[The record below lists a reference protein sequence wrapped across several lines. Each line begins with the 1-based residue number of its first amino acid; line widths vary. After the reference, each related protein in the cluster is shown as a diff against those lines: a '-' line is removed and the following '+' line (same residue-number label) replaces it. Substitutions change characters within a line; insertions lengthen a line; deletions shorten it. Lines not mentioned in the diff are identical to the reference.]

1 MIQTIKKLS
10 KVALFLS
17 TIIVYIILG
26 FIFITTVPYAFYTE
40 IYDIQKPL
48 PFHGNTWLNPYSS
61 CTFDNDNTAWK
72 KSNFHGHSKEWGG
85 LTDGKTDKDVFFKKY
100 KSMGYHSIGLS
111 NYQYISSDFAKDN
124 GFVPC
129 YEHGYNVWKRHH
141 VCIGA
146 QNVVWLDFIWGQ
158 SLHHK
163 QSMINILKP
172 TVQVLALAH
181 PKFRNSFEPEDFA
194 YLSNY
199 DCIEVLNHYRTSDIH
214 WDSALSNGHK
224 VWIVADDDTHNVLD
238 SGETGVCW
246 TMIYAPNNG
255 NQQEITQALKN
266 GQAFGV
272 QGKQGKM
279 DIFPKLIHLSDSI
292 YSINMMDTVESISL
306 IGQNGKKLAISLN
319 SHHIDYKL
327 KKTDT
332 YIRAIIKTPQTTL
345 WLNPVLRDSKT
356 AIPRK
361 NELHTI
367 LYRLLWITGY
377 AILIVLVWKKKR
389 IKIDS

>member
-1 MIQTIKKLS
+1 MINVNYQKRKNLELFKCLEKSET
-10 KVALFLS
+10 LFLS
-17 TIIVYIILG
+17 NAQNYI
-26 FIFITTVPYAFYTE
+26 P
-40 IYDIQKPL
+40 IYNK
-48 PFHGNTWLNPYSS
+48 FFTLNDSNYNSINLNNKWYIS
-61 CTFDNDNTAWK
+61 NVND
-72 KSNFHGHSKEWGG
+72 GG
-85 LTDGKTDKDVFFKKY
+85 EDEFNLFNCRLKNVQNNKVKDKDVFFKKY

-111 NYQYISSDFAKDN
+111 NYQFISHDFAEEN

-146 QNVVWLDFIWGQ
+146 QHVVWLDFIWGQ

-163 QSMINILKP
+163 QTMINILKP

-181 PKFRNSFEPEDFA
+181 PKFRNSFEPEDFV

-224 VWIVADDDTHNVLD
+224 AWIVADDDTHNVLD

-255 NQQEITQALKN
+255 NQQEITTALKN

-279 DIFPKLIHLSDSI
+279 DIFPKLIHLTDSI
-292 YSINMMDTVESISL
+292 YSITMMDTVESITM
-306 IGQNGKKLAISLN
+306 IGQNGKKLAVTLN
-319 SHHIDYKL
+319 SNHLDYIL

-332 YIRAIIKTPQTTL
+332 YIRAIIKTPQTSL
-345 WLNPVLRDSKT
+345 WLNPILRDSQT
-356 AIPRK
+356 PIPQK
-361 NELHTI
+361 NDLQTL
-367 LYRLLWITGY
+367 LYRLLWLIGY
-377 AILIVLVWKKKR
+377 TIIIVFVWKKKNR
-389 IKIDS
+389 KKHS